1 MLKPKHML
9 QVTRVS
15 LDNVV
20 NLLHQKDFK
29 RKLIKKLNKN
39 VDIPI
44 LNEKTEQ
51 KILDKIYEVILDTI
65 KKIDLD
71 D

>member
-1 MLKPKHML
+1 MA
-9 QVTRVS
+9 

>member
-1 MLKPKHML
+1 MDKIALDQIVDMLDK
-9 QVTRVS
+9 
-15 LDNVV
+15 
-20 NLLHQKDFK
+20 KDFK
-29 RKLIKKLNKN
+29 KKLLKKINKN

-44 LNEKTEQ
+44 IDEKTEK
-51 KILDKIYEVILDTI
+51 KILDKLYEVILDTI

>member
-1 MLKPKHML
+1 MDQMAIKQSIVDLL
-9 QVTRVS
+9 Q
-15 LDNVV
+15 
-20 NLLHQKDFK
+20 QKDFK

-65 KKIDLD
+65 IKIDLD